1 MKIRRENLSDQV
13 YSILREK
20 IFHLRFSPG
29 RKINVE
35 EMAREIGVS
44 RTPVW
49 EAVRRLEQEGLV
61 RCIPRKGVFLQEANE
76 KVITDL
82 YSVRAVL
89 EAYAGKNAALKR
101 DDEELIAMESFLLE
115 QEKIVMDKDLQKYS
129 LLDFDF
135 HLLVARMSK
144 NNLLEEMLKN
154 LMYKARVMRIEPILI
169 ELYFDHV
176 ELFEAIRNKDS
187 ALAEHILLLH
197 NEKVAKEAL
206 KNLGSANR
214 GKSGSLLDENVEEKI

>member
-1 MKIRRENLSDQV
+1 MKVRRENLSDQV

-35 EMAREIGVS
+35 EIAREIGVS

-49 EAVRRLEQEGLV
+49 EAIRRLEQEGLV

-82 YSVRAVL
+82 YSVRAIL

-101 DDEELIAMESFLLE
+101 DDEELRAMESLLLE
-115 QEKIVMDKDLQKYS
+115 QEKIVMDKDLQRYS

-144 NNLLEEMLKN
+144 NNLLEEMLRN
-154 LMYKARVMRIEPILI
+154 IMYKARAMRIEPILL

-176 ELFEAIRNKDS
+176 ELFEAIKRKDDVS
-187 ALAEHILLLH
+187 AEHILLLH
-197 NEKVAKEAL
+197 NEKVVREAL
-206 KNLGSANR
+206 RNLSSSCDRSKNVPD
-214 GKSGSLLDENVEEKI
+214 KNVGERT